1 MTGPPK
7 KAPIAG
13 QILPTADGRV
23 AIIGERLEDI
33 LDMSTW
39 SEVENT
45 TVPRTAEADARTQVQ
60 LAAWEASVAQGVAEQ
75 RALHLAESVRRHF
88 SAGHA
93 EHRLACDGT
102 GLLAAADRCEH
113 QAQKGGAAG
122 AGLQT
127 LIDEIRLFAAAE
139 LGRDAAARERL
150 LAAAQAVLEPAPA
163 RPPAAARGSIAPDRP
178 GLYRTRQNLVASV
191 VHRTRDGR
199 WHGEIRSLRART
211 QWEADGTCRSNPS
224 RDLDARL

>member
-1 MTGPPK
+1 MTEPLK

-13 QILPTADGRV
+13 QILPTADGRA

-45 TVPRTAEADARTQVQ
+45 TVPRTAEADARTQAQ

-75 RALHLAESVRRHF
+75 RALHLAENVRRQF
-88 SAGHA
+88 SAGHT
-93 EHRLACDGT
+93 EHRLAGDT
-102 GLLAAADRCEH
+102 AGLLAAADRCEH
-113 QAQKGGAAG
+113 QAQKAGAAG

-127 LIDEIRLFAAAE
+127 LIDEIRLFAGAE
-139 LGRDAAARERL
+139 PGRDAAARERL
-150 LAAAQAVLEPAPA
+150 LAAAQAVLEPA

-191 VHRTRDGR
+191 VHRISDGR
-199 WHGEIRSLRART
+199 WHGEIRSLCART

-224 RDLDARL
+224 RDPVARL